1 MGEISLN
8 FRGEQV
14 MQFNFSYSQGVSQ
27 TQITA
32 FEFAGKIW
40 SSYLTDNITVNL
52 AVDLQ
57 SNFPITNV
65 IAGSVARANQSLY
78 TTFDNAL
85 KADSKSSIDSSAINS
100 KANRGGNFAADLQA
114 VNYQT
119 GALINSTQMGNYM
132 ELNSANAKAL
142 NLNPTNGASVLDG
155 YIVMRDLTG
164 TGTSWDYNFSRTS
177 GSSTTTV
184 DFIGVALHEI
194 GHVLGFQ
201 SSVDQPWINPTVNRD
216 LYTQSIGNRA
226 NIATSL
232 DLFRYSSRGGN
243 SQVDL
248 SPGANPFFSLDGNT
262 SLGNLQTGSNTVLGG
277 NGLQGSHWTTGG
289 IMNAEIKKGTVAKI
303 SQLDLNSFDA
313 IGWDVNPQGAN
324 TTINYGQLYTQAQQI
339 ASTKTKGNLASAVG
353 LMLDSSDVYLQLT
366 GAETLG
372 TTSARS
378 GTWWQEYFA
387 RTTNWWQQF
396 SQTFAEQSVFEILEE
411 GVEDPNSVST
421 PEITDANPLTG
432 KADGTALVGEN
443 IDAYYFA
450 DNNVSQSANGDFFAN
465 SINYLLANSQLN
477 FNGINNEFDVN
488 AIASINSEIF
498 NTVSL
503 GNKDNLQVAVST
515 SGNFK
520 LNDSRDFAPWWLS
533 EGAAW
538 SVR

>member
-1 MGEISLN
+1 MGKISLI
-8 FRGEQV
+8 FWDEKV

-27 TQITA
+27 TQMTA
-32 FEFAGKIW
+32 FEFAGRVW
-40 SSYLTDNITVNL
+40 SSYLTDNVTVNIG
-52 AVDLQ
+52 VDVQ
-57 SNFPITNV
+57 SVFPNANI
-65 IAGSVARANQSLY
+65 IAGSVARTNGNPY
-78 TTFDNAL
+78 FIFRDAL
-85 KADSKSSIDSSAINS
+85 RDDIKSSFDVAAINS
-100 KANRGGNFAADLQA
+100 NADTFGVQFSANVQTKALLTNNL
-114 VNYQT
+114 V
-119 GALINSTQMGNYM
+119 NSTQIGTNVQ
-132 ELNSANAKAL
+132 LNSANAKAL
-142 NLNPTNGASVLDG
+142 NLNPSNGSNVLDG
-155 YIVMRDLTG
+155 YVVMRDLKG
-164 TGTSWDYNFSRTS
+164 TSISWDYNFGRTN
-177 GSSTTTV
+177 TTPHTSI

-194 GHVLGFQ
+194 GHILGFQ
-201 SSVDQPWINPTVNRD
+201 SSVDQPWEDPSSYMFSSKAMSRP
-216 LYTQSIGNRA
+216 

-232 DLFRYSSRGGN
+232 DLFRYSSRGGKY
-243 SQVDL
+243 QVDL
-248 SPGANPFFSLDGNT
+248 SPGSNPFFSIDGTN
-262 SLGNLQTGSNTVLGG
+262 SLGSFQTGSNAKLGG
-277 NGLQGSHWTTGG
+277 NGLQASHWAGGG
-289 IMNAEIKKGTVAKI
+289 IMNAEIKKGSVVAV
-303 SQLDLNSFDA
+303 SQQDLNAFNG
-313 IGWDVNPQGAN
+313 IGWDINSQGASVALDYN
-324 TTINYGQLYTQAQQI
+324 QLYAQAQQAAI
-339 ASTKTKGNLASAVG
+339 AKTQQDISKALAV
-353 LMLDSSDVYLQLT
+353 MLDSSDIFLSPST
-366 GAETLG
+366 G
-372 TTSARS
+372 SNNPNNARS
-378 GTWWQEYFA
+378 GTWWQESFA

>member
-1 MGEISLN
+1 
-8 FRGEQV
+8 

-57 SNFPITNV
+57 SSFPIANV

-78 TTFDNAL
+78 TTFDSAL
-85 KADSKSSIDSSAINS
+85 KADTKSSIDCAAVGS

-164 TGTSWDYNFSRTS
+164 TGISWDYNFGRTS

-194 GHVLGFQ
+194 GHILGFQ
-201 SSVDQPWINPTVNRD
+201 SSVDQPWIDPTVNRD

-248 SPGANPFFSLDGNT
+248 SPGASPFFSLDGKT
-262 SLGNLQTGSNTVLGG
+262 ALGNLQTGCNTVLGG

-289 IMNAEIKKGTVAKI
+289 IMNAEIKKGTVANI

-313 IGWDVNPQGAN
+313 IGWDVNSQGAN
-324 TTINYGQLYTQAQQI
+324 TVINYGQLYTQAQQI
-339 ASTKTKGNLASAVG
+339 ASTKTKGSLASAVG

-372 TTSARS
+372 TTSART

-387 RTTNWWQQF
+387 RTTNWWQTF
-396 SQTFAEQSVFEILEE
+396 SQTLSAQSVFETLDDGIDEQNPSLSQ
-411 GVEDPNSVST
+411 DVSNIAT
-421 PEITDANPLTG
+421 NPLTG
-432 KADGTALVGEN
+432 KEDGKALVGETLDKYQLS
-443 IDAYYFA
+443 IS
-450 DNNVSQSANGDFFAN
+450 NVPQSGNLDFFSA
-465 SINYLLANSQLN
+465 SSNSQ
-477 FNGINNEFDVN
+477 NNDTL
-488 AIASINSEIF
+488 AIAQQIF
-498 NTVSL
+498 NNDFDITAIAPISSVLSNIVSF
-503 GNKDNLQVAVST
+503 GNKDNLQVAAST
-515 SGNFK
+515 SDNFK
-520 LNDSRDFAPWWLS
+520 LDDSRSFAPWWLS
-533 EGAAW
+533 EGSLWA
-538 SVR
+538 VH